1 MKYTA
6 HYATER
12 QLREAVIKRIGLGKV
27 AGQFVVDRG
36 HENGKEVH
44 ILTTTAIILVFNA
57 RTKKLVTKL
66 IARPNQVKRYYPNG
80 DYPQEIVDLAYEH
93 VKAGLNK

>member
-1 MKYTA
+1 MTSR
-6 HYATER
+6 HWETER
-12 QLREAVIKRIGLGKV
+12 QYRELIIKKIGLGKV

-36 HENGKEVH
+36 HKNGAEVH
-44 ILTTTAIILVFNA
+44 IITTTAIILVYNA

-66 IARPNQVKRYYPNG
+66 IARPAQIKRYYPNG

-93 VKAGLNK
+93 TKLGYNV